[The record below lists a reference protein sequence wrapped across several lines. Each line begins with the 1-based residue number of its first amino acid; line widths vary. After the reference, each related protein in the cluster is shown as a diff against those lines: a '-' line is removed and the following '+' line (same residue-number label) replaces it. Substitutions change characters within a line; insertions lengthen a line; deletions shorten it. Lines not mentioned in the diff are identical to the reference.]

1 VETLTWAVEKFQGF
15 NSMKRLCL
23 APLFLFAIMIGGCQQ
38 KSGNKTYEQA
48 SFKQYWYSGKAELS
62 SYRLTQS
69 RYGEPR
75 EGKAVLIFVTED
87 FSKRKQ
93 VKLNDQSGHANGRVS
108 VLKLNFTKN
117 FTTGIYPYS
126 MMTSV
131 FTPVDREEN
140 PNTLKTSMSVQ
151 EWCGHVFTQL
161 NVRGDEFNV
170 NSYSYFEQE
179 GDANFSL
186 RRTLLEDEIW
196 NIIRLEPTALPTGNI
211 ELIPSLTFTR
221 LSHLPLKVERAN
233 GSLNQTGDN
242 WSYRLS
248 IPGQSRTLVIQFEQK
263 FPHKILGW
271 KEQFM
276 EREVMQENTATL
288 DKTLITDYWT
298 KNKNQFQY
306 LRDSLNLSPTH

>member
-1 VETLTWAVEKFQGF
+1 MMV
-15 NSMKRLCL
+15 
-23 APLFLFAIMIGGCQQ
+23 GGCHQNS
-38 KSGNKTYEQA
+38 SGKPYEQDN
-48 SFKQYWYSGKAELS
+48 FRLYWYAGKAELN
-62 SYRLTQS
+62 SYRLIQS

-75 EGKAVLIFVTED
+75 EGTAVLIFVTED

-93 VKLNDQSGHANGRVS
+93 VKLDDQSGEANGKVS

-131 FTPVDREEN
+131 FTPVDRN
-140 PNTLKTSMSVQ
+140 GYPNTLKASMSVQ

-161 NVRGDEFNV
+161 NLRGDEFNV

-196 NIIRLEPTALPTGNI
+196 NIIRLEPGALPTGNFS
-211 ELIPSLTFTR
+211 LIPSLMFTR
-221 LSHLPLKVERAN
+221 LSHLGLSIQPAK
-233 GSLNQTGDN
+233 GSLSQSGDS
-242 WSYRLS
+242 WSYILS
-248 IPGQSRTLVIQFEQK
+248 VPGQSRTLTIQFEK
-263 FPHKILGW
+263 TFPYKILGW

-276 EREVMQENTATL
+276 EREIMQENIATL